1 MMRDIF
7 GRPLAPRPVRSP
19 WPERRAATRPAPAPA
34 GPAPARPVPSGA
46 RPVPFGAPIPAPYR
60 DVAWAEARRPV
71 EAPPEPPSVEPAPSS
86 VAPSTPAPSPVS
98 GAVPSPAAQLAE
110 ARAELEATRG
120 RLTREAA
127 REREAEKLRLAGE
140 VLPVLDDLDRSIV
153 AARLDGSVK
162 PALIEGF
169 ELVRARLERV
179 LDGYGLER
187 IPALGE
193 RFDPAVHDAI
203 GLVEVEDPA
212 DGGVVLDEVERG
224 YRAGDR
230 VVRPARVRVG
240 VAS

>member
-19 WPERRAATRPAPAPA
+19 WAERRAP
-34 GPAPARPVPSGA
+34 A

-60 DVAWAEARRPV
+60 DVPWAEARRPV
-71 EAPPEPPSVEPAPSS
+71 EVPPEPPRSVQPPPEPPRS
-86 VAPSTPAPSPVS
+86 VPPPV
-98 GAVPSPAAQLAE
+98 AE
-110 ARAELEATRG
+110 AHAELEATRG
-120 RLTREAA
+120 RLAHGLA
-127 REREAEKLRLAGE
+127 REAEKLRLAGE

-153 AARLDGSVK
+153 AARRDGDVK

-203 GLVEVEDPA
+203 GLVEVDDPA
-212 DGGVVLDEVERG
+212 DGGMVLDEIERG

-230 VVRPARVRVG
+230 VVRPAR
-240 VAS
+240 

>member
-19 WPERRAATRPAPAPA
+19 WPERRVPARPAP
-34 GPAPARPVPSGA
+34 GPA
-46 RPVPFGAPIPAPYR
+46 RPVPFGTPIPAPYR
-60 DVAWAEARRPV
+60 DVPWAEARRPV
-71 EAPPEPPSVEPAPSS
+71 EAPAEPPRWVQPPSVPPPVEAAPSS
-86 VAPSTPAPSPVS
+86 VAPSTPSPVS
-98 GAVPSPAAQLAE
+98 GAVPSPAAQIAE

-120 RLTREAA
+120 RLAREAV

-153 AARLDGSVK
+153 AARLDGGVK

-212 DGGVVLDEVERG
+212 DGGMVLDEIERG

-240 VAS
+240 VAR

>member
-19 WPERRAATRPAPAPA
+19 WPERRAP
-34 GPAPARPVPSGA
+34 A

-60 DVAWAEARRPV
+60 DVPWAEARRPV
-71 EAPPEPPSVEPAPSS
+71 ENEPDPSRSIQPPSVPPPSAAPTSVEPPSTERTTPAASPSS
-86 VAPSTPAPSPVS
+86 GSVA
-98 GAVPSPAAQLAE
+98 SPAAQLAE
-110 ARAELEATRG
+110 ARAELEASRG
-120 RLTREAA
+120 RLAREAV

-153 AARLDGSVK
+153 AARRDGDVK

-203 GLVEVEDPA
+203 GLVEVDDPA
-212 DGGVVLDEVERG
+212 DGGMVLDEIERG
-224 YRAGDR
+224 YRAGGR

-240 VAS
+240 VAA